1 MPPTK
6 KVHLDKAAWAWCD
19 SVDVDLNQINDENI
33 KSSYRLNV
41 QKCKAGTCRRNCR
54 GNPYC
59 LFGLGE
65 ARWLAEPSD
74 ESEEEDCDLE
84 IRKPNTFVGLKNLGA
99 TCYVNSLLQLWFHNL
114 AFRQAIF
121 SWNPFEDAGEIT
133 EMQNGN
139 STINSPTTVVGHLQ
153 LLFALMQFSKQ
164 KSIDPLAFIKALRL
178 EPSTQQDAQEFS
190 QLFISLLEDSLKQ
203 QSNPSVQNLINN
215 FRGEYSYITRC
226 SKCHKESVSPSLFCE
241 LELNVKGHKT
251 LHESIKEFL
260 KEEKLEGVNMYS
272 CNVCMEKQEAT
283 RFISLHKLP
292 IVLNLQL
299 MRFIYDRQK
308 GHKKKLNTS
317 IQFPDTLDMS
327 IYLDDSQNERKPLM
341 YNLTAVLIHKG
352 PSAYSGHYIAH
363 ICDQTTGTWY
373 KFNDENVEKME
384 GKKLMLGSI
393 DENED
398 GVKKVKQPRLAK
410 GYLASSNAYMLV
422 YTAASDQENQYSF
435 EESDLQPHLRE
446 QVKKANDAFD
456 ALLAETKEQKKV
468 KRVNGKAHREEIAAI
483 LKILPVNNQEDQD
496 WDVIATPWLLHWL
509 SNAMLYVDNIDNRKL
524 LCPHGKLHPDQVP
537 NAKYISSKAATVLY
551 EKYGGGPRLQSY
563 MALCKDCVIRKCKS
577 VRLRLRITE
586 DHKDITNLLKQK
598 EDLEGRCFWVGKRS
612 LKVWRRKALLKHL
625 DHEESLGSGD
635 AGADRITAQEICD
648 DVELNSHGFENEAFP
663 HATNDVANGYC
674 VKVEDQDLQTTPH
687 IPDSSVDS
695 IAPLTSDAS
704 LPSSASFTILA
715 VLNSVENI
723 IAEIKNKWSESLSTN
738 TICPEMLNDFK
749 RAGKL
754 IKSLYSSTNSV
765 INDVNTGFV
774 SDSVPSVCV
783 SSTTNNNK
791 SLDNGNLALKRK
803 RNENDAK
810 DSGENGDDARGIK
823 SDDEDYDEEFNEDIK
838 CVHGNLIHEVS
849 ARRLVSE
856 HIWSKLK
863 WYFPDCTEYSSDSQP
878 CEMCER
884 KAAHGQEALDLHRQQ
899 AQAQKDLLPS
909 LLNGKSRPKLVND
922 TFHVV
927 SAEKFL
933 KPWRKFIKEGGRTEP
948 LHSLRGSS
956 LLCEHGDLMYSLEL
970 DQEPTPVVAITKEE
984 MQILSGFYA
993 VDKEVTV
1000 TYGPNGEVI
1009 DTNPK
1014 LCMECMLRRL
1024 ENEQKALLQ
1033 YDKAKIYIR
1042 QISNKNAMDEPQRN
1056 RSPSPRL
1063 ESKNKCVTSTNTND
1077 MAAGDSVH
1085 NTVSQSEAIRRSTR
1099 HRRVRGEKEVFMSSV
1114 ETLRDLKLKI
1124 LKVLNVAPY
1133 DQHLSTEDGRMLV
1146 DQTATLAS
1154 LNIFPN
1160 SVLLLRVDEP
1170 TEDSSTP
1177 DVYISPSEPEE
1188 GFKGTVLLKR

>member
-1 MPPTK
+1 K

-19 SVDVDLNQINDENI
+19 SVDVDPTQINEDNI

-41 QKCKAGTCRRNCR
+41 QKCKVGTCRRNCR

-65 ARWLAEPSD
+65 ARWLTESYD

-121 SWNPFEDAGEIT
+121 SWNPLEDAGEIT

-272 CNVCMEKQEAT
+272 CNECMEKQEAT

-292 IVLNLQL
+292 SVLNLQL

-308 GHKKKLNTS
+308 GHKKKLNTC

-327 IYLDDSQNERKPLM
+327 VYLDIPQNERKPLM

-373 KFNDENVEKME
+373 KFNDENVETME
-384 GKKLMLGSI
+384 GKKLILGSI

-410 GYLASSNAYMLV
+410 GFLASSNAYMLV
-422 YTAASDQENQYSF
+422 YTAASEQDNKYSF

-456 ALLAETKEQKKV
+456 ALVAETREQKKA
-468 KRVNGKAHREEIAAI
+468 KRVNGKAHRAEIASI
-483 LKILPVNNQEDQD
+483 LKILPVNNIDEED
-496 WDVIATPWLLHWL
+496 WEVISTSWLIHWL
-509 SNAMLYVDNIDNRKL
+509 SNAMTFVDSIDNIKL
-524 LCPHGKLHPDQVP
+524 LCPHNKLHPDQVP
-537 NAKYISSKAATVLY
+537 NAKYISSKAASILY
-551 EKYGGGPRLQSY
+551 EKYGGGPRIRSSG
-563 MALCKDCVIRKCKS
+563 ALCKDCVVRKCKS
-577 VRLRLRITE
+577 VRLRLKIAE

-598 EDLEGRCFWVGKRS
+598 EDQDGRCFWVGKRS

-625 DHEESLGSGD
+625 DHEENLASGD
-635 AGADRITAQEICD
+635 AGSDRIIVQECCED
-648 DVELNSHGFENEAFP
+648 LELNSHGFENEAYP
-663 HATNDVANGYC
+663 HDANEVANGFC
-674 VKVEDQDLQTTPH
+674 VKTEDQELLTTAH
-687 IPDSSVDS
+687 VPDSSVDS
-695 IAPLTSDAS
+695 ALPGTSDVNS
-704 LPSSASFTILA
+704 PSSTHPTALST
-715 VLNSVENI
+715 LNSMENLI
-723 IAEIKNKWSESLSTN
+723 SEIKHKRSDELNTNKLS
-738 TICPEMLNDFK
+738 PDMLNDFK
-749 RAGKL
+749 RIGEL
-754 IKSLYSSTNSV
+754 LNSLHSSINFTNSVNNEVNSSFASDPAPLVSVSSSTN
-765 INDVNTGFV
+765 ITK
-774 SDSVPSVCV
+774 
-783 SSTTNNNK
+783 T
-791 SLDNGNLALKRK
+791 LDNGNNSLKRK
-803 RNENDAK
+803 RNENDIK
-810 DSGENGDDARGIK
+810 DMLDNGDDVKTMK
-823 SDDEDYDEEFNEDIK
+823 SDEEDYDEEFNEDIK
-838 CVHGNLIHEVS
+838 CVHGNLIHEES
-849 ARRLVSE
+849 SRRLVSE

-863 WYFPDCTEYSSDSQP
+863 WYFPECTEYSKEKQP
-878 CEMCER
+878 CEICQRM
-884 KAAHGQEALDLHRQQ
+884 AAHGQEAMDLHKQQ
-899 AQAQKDLLPS
+899 AQTQKDLLPS
-909 LLNGKSRPKLVND
+909 LLNGKSRPKLVNG

-927 SAEKFL
+927 SVEKFL
-933 KPWRKFIKEGGRTEP
+933 KPWRKFIREAGRSEP
-948 LHSLRGSS
+948 LYSLRNSS
-956 LLCEHGDLMYSLEL
+956 LICAHGDLMYSVES
-970 DQEPTPVVAITKEE
+970 DQDSAPVAAITEE
-984 MQILSGFYA
+984 EWNILSGFYL
-993 VDKEVTV
+993 VDQEVTV

-1009 DTNPK
+1009 DTKPN
-1014 LCMECMLRRL
+1014 LCMDCMLQRL

-1042 QISNKNAMDEPQRN
+1042 QISNKTAMEEEKRN

-1063 ESKNKCVTSTNTND
+1063 ESKNKCVPSTITND
-1077 MAAGDSVH
+1077 TAGSDSAVH
-1085 NTVSQSEAIRRSTR
+1085 NIVSQSEAIRRSTR
-1099 HRRVRGEKEVFMSSV
+1099 HRRVRGEKEVFMSSE

-1133 DQHLSTEDGRMLV
+1133 DQHLSTEDGRMLL

-1170 TEDSSTP
+1170 TEDTSTS
-1177 DVYISPSEPEE
+1177 DVYVRTSEPEE